1 MKKYRIAQVGSFDV
15 ENYGDLL
22 FEEVFKKKIA
32 EQIEIDEIVLFAPKN
47 CKLAFNESRQVFS
60 VVEMEKMHRE
70 NKFDAIVIGGGDL
83 IHFEK
88 IKALMPY
95 LSDSPIMYES
105 LYIWTMPI
113 FIALK
118 HDIPILWNCPGVPQD
133 FLDSEK
139 KLVKELVNT
148 LDYIAVR
155 DDISKQR
162 LLDCKIEKEISV
174 FPDTVIIMSEIFD
187 KEYLKQVLDELS
199 LVFDSKDSYI
209 VFHANSA
216 WDEAER
222 KAAAIELLKIKK
234 NLDCT
239 IVLQPIGYALG
250 DMETLKEIQSYYP
263 DQFVL
268 VEKKLAPIELLSVI
282 SSCKLYVGSSLHGCI
297 TANAYLIPAI
307 ACNCSKYTKIDG
319 YFQFMQNKDFL
330 IEQPDQ
336 IFEAVQKASNFNTD
350 DIKKMWPLVQTHFA
364 NMAKIIQKTPA
375 TKSISQLGVEVCDYE
390 HESRLKEM
398 QLHNTVLEM
407 SETKTNLILE
417 KKQTE
422 EFKER
427 YFSNKNELRRSRN
440 ELYKMR
446 DELIELK
453 EDLERVSESFAEIQS
468 SASWKITK
476 PLRTVLD
483 TSKRIVWKSKNTKL
497 IRKTIKSIKQNGF
510 KGTIKKANN
519 YIERK
524 REIKKFYKESGI
536 QLDKNNNKI
545 YSPYESVYQD
555 NHDFSGKKTDVK
567 AMAFYLPQFHQ
578 IQENDEWWGEG
589 FTEWVNTSKSVP
601 RFKNHYQPREPHDD
615 IGYYDLSNVNTLKKQ
630 VDLANKHG
638 IHGFCFY
645 HYWFS
650 GKRLLEKPVDMLMEH
665 PEIDTNFCLCWANEN
680 WTKAWDGQNK
690 EVLMSQTYSDEDI
703 PLFIEDLNKYFSDPR
718 YIRIDGKPLLIVYNP
733 GEIPDIEK
741 TFLGW
746 RKRAK
751 ELGIGEI
758 IIWTCRTAN
767 NTAKKLDILDFI
779 DGELEFPP
787 HNMWWD
793 IIGMRDVET
802 IGKAAGIYDYRKLV
816 DVLKNKFAL
825 AKNASENSEVVPV
838 YRTCM
843 MGWDNAARRKTMWT
857 SFYGFSL
864 RSFYTWLNLI
874 VDEARN
880 KFKEEERFVFI
891 NAWNEWAEGTYLE
904 PDAKFGYANINT
916 VSKVLFDI
924 PFDEIKVLDDQTK
937 CSSEVKI
944 SLEKPEIAVQI
955 HLFYIDTLDE
965 IIDNI
970 NHIPY
975 PYDCFI
981 STDDEKKKKII
992 EAKFATRC
1000 TAKNVNV
1007 AVMVNR
1013 GRDVAPLLVQLKDV
1027 INNYKYIC
1035 HIHSKKTAT
1044 NDYGVMW
1051 RKYLYRHLFGT
1062 KKNVANIIGIFENNP
1077 DVGLVFPETFPVIE
1091 NQAIWGSNEVK
1102 CALLMKKLGIKSE
1115 LDAKPVFP
1123 VGNMF
1128 WAKVEAVKSIFEH
1141 GFNASDFPQESG
1153 QVNMTLA
1160 HQIERI
1166 WCYLAQDA
1174 GYDYCKTFNNSTD
1187 GIELPAKRRI
1197 VLFVHYDKGNIVSKA
1212 DEDYIRY
1219 LSSFAE
1225 EVVFITNSLLAETE
1239 LNKVSSHVS
1248 KIIERSNVG
1257 FDFGAWRDGLFEV
1270 GFEYLDDFD
1279 ELLLINNSCYCAD
1292 YDFSRIFCVMEAE
1305 PVDFWGITLFPL
1317 LEDGS
1322 YINKKQINEHIQ
1334 TYFQVFNQPA
1344 FSSESFKNFWL
1355 NVKDETELID
1365 VIANCE
1371 TELTKTL
1378 KDSGFKYDVYI
1389 KETRILSKFREN
1401 YAIPYELPLSLL
1413 LLGSPFV
1420 KKKSENYMSFN
1431 ERTRVRDFVKQMKK

>member
-22 FEEVFKKKIA
+22 FEKVFKAKI
-32 EQIEIDEIVLFAPKN
+32 EEYIEVEEIVLFAPKN
-47 CKLAFNESRQVFS
+47 CNLAFDESKQVFS
-60 VVEMEKMHRE
+60 VVELEKKHQE
-70 NKFDAIVIGGGDL
+70 KNFDAIVIGGGDL

-88 IKALMPY
+88 IKALMPN
-95 LSDSPIMYES
+95 LSENTIAYES
-105 LYIWTMPI
+105 LYMWMVPAFVAI
-113 FIALK
+113 K
-118 HDIPILWNCPGVPQD
+118 YDIPILWNCPGVPQD

-139 KLVKELVNT
+139 KLVKELVNS

-155 DDISKQR
+155 DDLSKKR
-162 LLDCKIEKEISV
+162 LLGCEIEKDILV
-174 FPDTVIIMSEIFD
+174 FPDTVIIMSEIIP
-187 KEYLKQVLDELS
+187 KEALKKVLENLS
-199 LVFDSKDSYI
+199 LGFDANDDYI

-216 WDEAER
+216 WSTEER
-222 KAAAIELLKIKK
+222 KIAAEELLKIKNEMK
-234 NLDCT
+234 CK
-239 IVLQPIGYALG
+239 IILQPIGYALG
-250 DMETLKEIQSYYP
+250 DMETLKEIHSYYP
-263 DQFVL
+263 EQFVL
-268 VEKKLAPIELLSVI
+268 VEKKLAPIEMLSVI
-282 SSCKLYVGSSLHGCI
+282 SSCKLYIGSSLHGCI

-307 ACNCSKYTKIDG
+307 VCNCSKFTKFAG
-319 YFQFMQNKDFL
+319 YFQFMENNQLL
-330 IEQPDQ
+330 IEYPKQ
-336 IFEAVQKASNFNTD
+336 IFDVVRTASNFNAD
-350 DIKKMWPLVQTHFA
+350 YVKEMFPLVQTHFS
-364 NMAKIIQKTPA
+364 NMASVIQKKPVN
-375 TKSISQLGVEVCDYE
+375 KNISEISVEVCDYE
-390 HESRLKEM
+390 HEARLKEM
-398 QLHNTVLEM
+398 QLHRTVI
-407 SETKTNLILE
+407 ETAEIEANLKLE

-427 YFSNKNELRRSRN
+427 YYTNKNELRKSKN

-453 EDLERVSESFAEIQS
+453 EDLERVSESFAEIRS

-476 PLRTVLD
+476 PLRAVLD
-483 TSKRIVWKSKNTKL
+483 TTKRIVWKSKNTKL
-497 IRKTIKSIKQNGF
+497 IRKTCKSIRENGL
-510 KGTIKKANN
+510 KGTVKKANN
-519 YIERK
+519 YLERK
-524 REIKKFYKESGI
+524 KEIKKFYKESGI
-536 QLDKNNNKI
+536 LLDKNNNKI

-555 NHDFSGKKTDVK
+555 NLDFSDKETDVK
-567 AMAFYLPQFHQ
+567 ALAFYLPQFHQ

-630 VDLANKHG
+630 VELANKHG
-638 IHGFCFY
+638 IYGFCFY

-703 PLFIEDLNKYFSDPR
+703 PLFIDDLNKYFSDPR
-718 YIRIDGKPLLIVYNP
+718 YIRINGKPLLIVYNP
-733 GEIPDIEK
+733 GEIPNIEK

-746 RKRAK
+746 RKRAH
-751 ELGIGEI
+751 EIGIGEI
-758 IIWTCRTAN
+758 VIWTCQTAN
-767 NTAKKLDILDFI
+767 NTAKKLEIIDCI

-825 AKNASENSEVVPV
+825 SKNKAETSEVVPV

-864 RSFYTWLNLI
+864 RSFYTWLSLI

-880 KFKEEERFVFI
+880 KFKEGERFVFI

-904 PDAKFGYANINT
+904 PDAKYGYANINT

-924 PFDEIKVLDDQTK
+924 PFDEIKVLDDRTK
-937 CSSEVKI
+937 SAHDLKL
-944 SLEKPEIAVQI
+944 SLDHSEIAVQI

-965 IIDNI
+965 IIENI
-970 NHIPY
+970 NNIPY
-975 PYDCFI
+975 AYDCFI

-992 EAKFATRC
+992 EAKFAEKC

-1013 GRDVAPLLVQLKDV
+1013 GRDVAPLLIQLKNT

-1051 RKYLYRHLFGT
+1051 RKYLYHHLFGT
-1062 KKNVANIIGIFENNP
+1062 KKNVTNIIEHFENNP
-1077 DVGLVFPETFPVIE
+1077 DIGLIFPETFPVIE

-1102 CALLMKKLGIKSE
+1102 CAALMKKLGIKSE
-1115 LDAKPVFP
+1115 LDARPAFP

-1128 WAKVEAVKSIFEH
+1128 WARVDAVKGIFEH
-1141 GFNASDFPQESG
+1141 GFNTADFPQESG

-1174 GYDYCKTFNNSTD
+1174 GYDYCKTFNNSMD

-1197 VLFVHYDKGNIVSKA
+1197 VFFVHYDKENLVSKS
-1212 DEDYIRY
+1212 DEDYVRY

-1225 EVVFITNSLLAETE
+1225 EVVFITNSSLSKSE
-1239 LNKVSSHVS
+1239 LDKISSHVS
-1248 KIIERSNVG
+1248 KIIERSNHG

-1279 ELLLINNSCYCAD
+1279 ELLLVNNSCYCST
-1292 YDFSRIFCVMEAE
+1292 YNFSKIFSTMENE

-1334 TYFQVFNQPA
+1334 TYFQVFNKNVFA
-1344 FSSESFKNFWL
+1344 SESFKNFWK
-1355 NVKDETELID
+1355 NVKNETELID
-1365 VIANCE
+1365 VIANYE

-1378 KDSGFKYDVYI
+1378 KDQGFNYDVYI

-1401 YAIPYELPLSLL
+1401 YAIPYELPFSLL
-1413 LLGSPFV
+1413 LLGSPFI
-1420 KKKSENYMSFN
+1420 KKKSENHMDFT
-1431 ERTRVRDFVKQMKK
+1431 EKTRVKDFVKQMKN